1 MTALVL
7 ACFFLSGASG
17 LVFEAVWTREL
28 TLVFGSTAL
37 AMSTVLSVFM
47 GGLALGSWLAGRFAD
62 RIADRLRAYAL
73 AEAGVGLYAL
83 AVPLVLAGYPA
94 LNAAMYR
101 LLGSSAVGLS
111 LARFIAAA
119 LLLLVPTTLMGAT
132 LPLLSRH
139 FVRDDGSSVAGTV
152 GRLYAINTFGAV
164 VGTFVGGFILLPD
177 VGVRATNYSAAA
189 TNLSL
194 AAVVWLARRR
204 LSRPVDDELAAV
216 KLESDEPAPPIFE
229 ATLVQRRIALVAFA
243 LSGAVAMIDQV
254 LWTRALAIII
264 GSSVYSFTLI
274 LLAFLVGLA
283 GGAALIS
290 RLTARVASI
299 SGRPMEWLA
308 GVHLATAAMIGLS
321 YLVMDKLPAAF
332 LGLLRG
338 GAFSVD
344 GIIFCQFLL
353 AALAVLPATLCM
365 G

>member
-47 GGLALGSWLAGRFAD
+47 GGLALGSWLAGRWAD

-101 LLGSSAVGLS
+101 VLGSSAVGLS
-111 LARFIAAA
+111 LARFVAAA

-139 FVRDDGSSVAGTV
+139 FVREDGRSSIAGTV

-164 VGTFVGGFILLPD
+164 VGTFVGGFLLLPG
-177 VGVRATNYSAAA
+177 VGVRATNYTAAA
-189 TNLSL
+189 TNLTL
-194 AAVVWLARRR
+194 AAAVWLARRR
-204 LSRPVDDELAAV
+204 LRRPVDDDASLELASV
-216 KLESDEPAPPIFE
+216 ELPSDTPAPPIFV
-229 ATLVQRRIALVAFA
+229 ATPLARRVALAAFA
-243 LSGAVAMIDQV
+243 ASGAIAMVDQV

-283 GGAALIS
+283 GGAAILS
-290 RLTARVASI
+290 RLTARTT
-299 SGRPMEWLA
+299 RPLEWLA
-308 GVHLATAAMIGLS
+308 GVHLATAAMIGVS
-321 YLVMDKLPAAF
+321 YLLMDKLPAAF

-344 GIIFCQFLL
+344 GIIFCQFL
-353 AALAVLPATLCM
+353 
-365 G
+365 